1 MQPASDTTSMRT
13 ETIPAQESRLE
24 TSANL
29 LAAGLEAYGHSDFQE
44 ALKSLTQA
52 ALHAKLEQSWNLEA
66 QVLIAQSKV
75 YRDQGK
81 NETALEHLDAALEL
95 ARVHDDALIEADALN
110 QRAGVNHLNGEY
122 ARALKDLNLALQ
134 VARRFQDDTRA
145 ANCLINMGVVATK
158 LGDYPRAL
166 AALTE
171 AHALV
176 RERLQDRGIESQCL
190 INLGVLYEN
199 MTDEG
204 KALET
209 YQLTLTTLQGLGN
222 NLLEAITTNNLGYV
236 YKRLGQLEEASTSF
250 KAALLMA
257 RQIKFPKVEISAL
270 DGLGQVETNLKNF
283 KLALEFHHKALERA
297 LEIGD
302 VESEID
308 ALLNIG
314 RVYLK
319 TNQAIQSIEVLH
331 KALERAEQTERK
343 KAIFEAHELLAD
355 AFEQLGDTTQAL
367 KHFREFHRIEK
378 TLFNQESEEKTRQLS
393 IQFDLERAQHE
404 TEVYRLRTDLERT
417 AKEQAEQTVRERTL
431 ELELGNQTI
440 ERQRQELQE
449 KVVTLGKLLEQ
460 NEVLRSR
467 LVLAATR
474 STTLNERFLRRLSA
488 ELHDGPAQDLGFAL
502 LKLDSDQLHAI
513 AQNTT
518 LEQQTRYNKELEAI
532 QTSIARALAEMRAIA
547 TGISLPELE
556 SLSLKETLLRV
567 INNHKRRSQTEVQFV
582 LEDTPEELPLPI
594 KITLYRLV
602 QESLTN
608 AFKHAGGRGQKVRL
622 YRQNNHLQLEISD
635 AGVGFKL
642 GSSLE
647 QSEGLGLLGMRE
659 RVESVGGNFMIES
672 KIGVGTKIKITLPL
686 QHSNNTIT

>member
-1 MQPASDTTSMRT
+1 MHT
-13 ETIPAQESRLE
+13 ETIPDSESKLS
-24 TSANL
+24 TSAKL
-29 LAAGLEAYGHSDFQE
+29 LAAGLEAYGHSQFQE
-44 ALKSLTQA
+44 ALESLAQA
-52 ALHAKLEQSWNLEA
+52 TVLAKLEQSWKLEA

-81 NETALEHLDAALEL
+81 NETALEQLDAALEL

-110 QRAGVNHLNGEY
+110 QRAGVNHFNGEY
-122 ARALKDLNLALQ
+122 ARALKDLMQVLK

-145 ANCLINMGVVATK
+145 ANCLINMGIIATK

-166 AALTE
+166 ASLTE

-199 MTDEG
+199 MTDDT

-209 YQLTLTTLQGLGN
+209 YQLTLTTLRGLGN

-236 YKRLGQLEEASTSF
+236 YKRLGRLEEASKSF
-250 KAALLMA
+250 KAALLTA

-283 KLALEFHHKALERA
+283 KPALEFHQKAFDRA
-297 LEIGD
+297 LETTD

-314 RVYLK
+314 RVHLK
-319 TNQAIQSIEVLH
+319 TTRAEQAIEALS
-331 KALERAEQTERK
+331 KALERAEQIEGK
-343 KAIFEAHELLAD
+343 KAIFEAHELLAG
-355 AFEQLGDTTQAL
+355 AFEQLGDTKQAL
-367 KHFREFHRIEK
+367 QHFREFHRIEK
-378 TLFNQESEEKTRQLS
+378 MLFNQESQEKTRQLS

-404 TEVYRLRTDLERT
+404 TEVYRLRTEILSE

-460 NEVLRSR
+460 NELLRSR

-502 LKLDSDQLHAI
+502 LKLGNDQLHAV
-513 AQNTT
+513 AQT
-518 LEQQTRYNKELEAI
+518 KELETI
-532 QTSIARALAEMRAIA
+532 QASIARALAEMRAIA
-547 TGISLPELE
+547 SGMCLPELE
-556 SLSLKETLLRV
+556 QLSLKETLLRV
-567 INNHKRRSQTEVQFV
+567 INAHRRRSQTEVEFV
-582 LEDTPEELPLPI
+582 LEDGSEQLPLPV

-608 AFKHAGGRGQKVRL
+608 AFKHAGGQGQKVHL
-622 YRQNNHLQLEISD
+622 FLHDDALQLEVSD
-635 AGVGFKL
+635 AGTGFEMNA
-642 GSSLE
+642 SLE

-659 RVESVGGNFMIES
+659 RVESLGGNFEIES
-672 KIGVGTKIKITLPL
+672 QLGVGTKVKIILPL
-686 QHSNNTIT
+686 HKSSN

>member
-1 MQPASDTTSMRT
+1 MQPASN
-13 ETIPAQESRLE
+13 TIMPIESIPSNESLA
-24 TSANL
+24 SQL
-29 LAAGLEAYGHSDFQE
+29 LAAGLEAYGHSAFEQAHE
-44 ALKSLTQA
+44 ILVRTTEQAKSENSWQIQA
-52 ALHAKLEQSWNLEA
+52 QA
-66 QVLIAQSKV
+66 LIALGKV
-75 YRDQGK
+75 YRDQGSP
-81 NETALEHLDAALEL
+81 ETALESLDLALEL
-95 ARVHDDALIEADALN
+95 ALVHNDALIEGDALN

-122 ARALKDLNLALQ
+122 ARALKDLTQALI
-134 VARRFQDDTRA
+134 VARRFDDDRRA
-145 ANCLINMGVVATK
+145 ANCLINMGIIRIK
-158 LGDYPRAL
+158 LGDFPRAL
-166 AALTE
+166 TALSD
-171 AHALV
+171 AHVLI
-176 RERLQDRGIESQCL
+176 RERLHDRGIESQCL
-190 INLGVLYEN
+190 INLGLLYEN
-199 MTDEG
+199 MTDDT

-209 YQLTLTTLQGLGN
+209 YQLALDTLQGLGN
-222 NLLEAITTNNLGYV
+222 HLLEAISTTNLGYV
-236 YKRLGQLEEASTSF
+236 YKRLGQLENASQSF
-250 KAALLMA
+250 KIALSVA
-257 RQIKFPKVEISAL
+257 KQIKFPKVEIGAL
-270 DGLGQVETNLKNF
+270 DGLGQVQTSLGNF
-283 KLALEFHHKALERA
+283 TTALEFHEKALERA

-302 VESEID
+302 IESEID

-319 TNQAIQSIEVLH
+319 TNDPNQAIKSLQ

-355 AFEQLGDTTQAL
+355 AHEQLGDATQAL
-367 KHFREFHRIEK
+367 KHFREFHRVEK

-404 TEVYRLRTDLERT
+404 TEVYRLRTELERT
-417 AKEQAEQTVRERTL
+417 AKEQAEQTVKERTL

-502 LKLDSDQLHAI
+502 LKLDGGPLHAV
-513 AQNTT
+513 AQNAT

-532 QTSIARALAEMRAIA
+532 QTSIARALGEMRAIA

-556 SLSLKETLLRV
+556 HLSLKDTLLRV
-567 INNHKRRSQTEVQFV
+567 IQNHKRRSQTEVQFV
-582 LEDTPEELPLPI
+582 LEETPQELPLPV

-608 AFKHAGGRGQKVRL
+608 AFKHAGGKGQAVRL
-622 YRQNNHLQLEISD
+622 FSQNNLLHLEISD
-635 AGVGFKL
+635 AGAGFMPTA
-642 GSSLE
+642 SLDH
-647 QSEGLGLLGMRE
+647 SEGLGLIGMRE
-659 RVESVGGNFMIES
+659 RVESVGGNFTIES
-672 KIGVGTKIKITLPL
+672 KLGVGTKVKIILPL
-686 QHSNNTIT
+686 HNPSN

>member
-1 MQPASDTTSMRT
+1 MQPASDTTMPT
-13 ETIPAQESRLE
+13 ETIPTQKSRLE
-24 TSANL
+24 TSVHL
-29 LAAGLEAYGHSDFQE
+29 LTAGLEAYGHSDFE
-44 ALKSLTQA
+44 LALEILIQTAQQA
-52 ALHAKLEQSWNLEA
+52 QFEDSWNIQA
-66 QVLIAQSKV
+66 QALIAQGKV
-75 YRDQGK
+75 YRDQG
-81 NETALEHLDAALEL
+81 NPETALEQLDCALEL
-95 ARVHDDALIEADALN
+95 ARVHGDALIEADALN
-110 QRAGVNHLNGEY
+110 QRAGINHLNGEY
-122 ARALKDLNLALQ
+122 ARALKDLTQALI
-134 VARRFQDDTRA
+134 VAGRFEDDRRA
-145 ANCLINMGVVATK
+145 ANCLINMGIIRIK
-158 LGDYPRAL
+158 LGDFPRAL
-166 AALTE
+166 TALSD

-176 RERLQDRGIESQCL
+176 RERIHDRGIESQCL
-190 INLGVLYEN
+190 INLGLLYEN
-199 MTDEG
+199 MSDDV

-209 YQLTLTTLQGLGN
+209 YQSALTTLEGLEN
-222 NLLEAITTNNLGYV
+222 SVLEAITTTNLGYV
-236 YKRLGQLEEASTSF
+236 YKRLGQLENASRSF
-250 KAALLMA
+250 EVVLLVA
-257 RQIKFPKVEISAL
+257 QQIKYPKFEIAAL
-270 DGLGQVETNLKNF
+270 DGLGQVEASLGNF
-283 KLALEFHHKALERA
+283 TTALQFHQKALDRA
-297 LEIGD
+297 LEIND

-314 RVYLK
+314 RVHLK
-319 TNQAIQSIEVLH
+319 TTQAQQAIEALN

-343 KAIFEAHELLAD
+343 KAIFEAHELLAG
-355 AFEQLGDTTQAL
+355 AFEQVADVRQAL

-502 LKLDSDQLHAI
+502 LKLDGDQLHAI

-518 LEQQTRYNKELEAI
+518 LEQQARYNKELEAI

-582 LEDTPEELPLPI
+582 LEDTPAQLPLPV

-608 AFKHAGGRGQKVRL
+608 AFKHAGGQGQKVRL
-622 YRQNNHLQLEISD
+622 YRQNDALQLEVSD
-635 AGVGFKL
+635 AGTGFEMNA
-642 GSSLE
+642 SLE

-659 RVESVGGNFMIES
+659 RVESVGGNFEIES
-672 KIGVGTKIKITLPL
+672 QIGTGTKIKITLPL
-686 QHSNNTIT
+686 HHSSDTIT

>member
-1 MQPASDTTSMRT
+1 MPTK
-13 ETIPAQESRLE
+13 TIPPNESSLE
-24 TSANL
+24 TSASL
-29 LAAGLEAYGHSDFQE
+29 LAAGLEAYGHSKFVE
-44 ALKSLTQA
+44 ALELLQSVAKQ
-52 ALHAKLEQSWNLEA
+52 AKLEASYTLEA
-66 QVLIAQSKV
+66 QVLIAQSKI
-75 YRDQGK
+75 YRDQGRP
-81 NETALEHLDAALEL
+81 ETALEHLDQALEL
-95 ARVHDDALIEADALN
+95 ARNHGDVLIEADALN

-122 ARALKDLNLALQ
+122 ARALKDLNLVLQ
-134 VARRFQDDTRA
+134 VARRFHDDTRA
-145 ANCLINMGVVATK
+145 ANCLINIGIVATK

-166 AALTE
+166 AALSE

-190 INLGVLYEN
+190 INLGVLFEN
-199 MTDEG
+199 MNDDT

-209 YQLTLTTLQGLGN
+209 YQLVLTTLQGLEN
-222 NLLEAITTNNLGYV
+222 NVLEAITTNNLGYV
-236 YKRLGQLEEASTSF
+236 YKRLGQLENAAKSF
-250 KAALLMA
+250 ETALVMA
-257 RQIKFPKVEISAL
+257 QKIKFPKVEISAL
-270 DGLGQVETNLKNF
+270 DGLGQVQTSLKNF
-283 KLALEFHHKALERA
+283 STALEFHQQALDRA
-297 LEIGD
+297 LETAD

-314 RVYLK
+314 RIYLQ
-319 TNQAIQSIEVLH
+319 TNASKAIESLNR
-331 KALERAEQTERK
+331 ALEKANQIEGK

-355 AFEQLGDTTQAL
+355 AHEQLGNSVL
-367 KHFREFHRIEK
+367 SLEHFREFHRIEK

-404 TEVYRLRTDLERT
+404 TEVYRLRTELMSE

-502 LKLDSDQLHAI
+502 LKLDSDQLHAV
-513 AQNTT
+513 AQNTA
-518 LEQQTRYNKELEAI
+518 LEQQAKHGKELETI
-532 QTSIARALAEMRAIA
+532 QASIARALGEMRAIA
-547 TGISLPELE
+547 SGMCLPELE
-556 SLSLKETLLRV
+556 QLSLKETLLRV
-567 INNHKRRSQTEVQFV
+567 INAHKRRSQTEVEFV
-582 LEDTPEELPLPI
+582 LEETPTELPLPI
-594 KITLYRLV
+594 KIILYRLV

-608 AFKHAGGRGQKVRL
+608 AFKHAGGKGQKVHL
-622 YRQNNHLQLEISD
+622 YSQTDQLQLEVSD
-635 AGVGFKL
+635 AGAGFKL

-659 RVESVGGNFMIES
+659 RVESVGGNFEVES
-672 KIGVGTKIKITLPL
+672 QLGMGTKIKITLPL
-686 QHSNNTIT
+686 HHSSDTTP

>member
-1 MQPASDTTSMRT
+1 MQAASDAIMGT
-13 ETIPAQESRLE
+13 ESISTNAPQLESASLFM
-24 TSANL
+24 
-29 LAAGLEAYGHSDFQE
+29 AGLEAYGQSNFAR
-44 ALKSLTQA
+44 ALVSFEQA
-52 ALHAKLEQSWNLEA
+52 AIQAKLEHSWKIEA
-66 QVLIAQSKV
+66 QVLTAQSKV

-81 NETALEHLDAALEL
+81 PEIALEHLDLALEL
-95 ARVHDDALIEADALN
+95 ARLHDDALIAADALN
-110 QRAGVNHLNGEY
+110 LRAGINHRNGEY
-122 ARALKDLNLALQ
+122 ARALKDLTQIFQ
-134 VARRFQDDTRA
+134 VAQRFEDDTRI
-145 ANCLINMGVVATK
+145 ANCLINMGIIRIK
-158 LGDYPRAL
+158 LGDFPRAL
-166 AALTE
+166 KALSD
-171 AHALV
+171 AHTLV
-176 RERLQDRGIESQCL
+176 REKIHDPGIESQCL
-190 INLGVLYEN
+190 INLGLLYEN
-199 MTDEG
+199 MTDDV

-209 YQLTLTTLQGLGN
+209 YQLALNTLHGLGN
-222 NLLEAITTNNLGYV
+222 TVLEAITTTNIGGAH
-236 YKRLGQLEEASTSF
+236 KRLGQLEEASTCF
-250 KAALLMA
+250 KDALLMA
-257 RQIKFPKVEISAL
+257 RHIKFPKVEIYAL
-270 DGLGQVETNLKNF
+270 DGLGQVQASLGNF
-283 KLALEFHHKALERA
+283 DTALEFHQQALERA
-297 LEIGD
+297 LEIND

-308 ALLNIG
+308 AFLNIG
-314 RVYLK
+314 RVHLK
-319 TNQAIQSIEVLH
+319 THQANQAIEALH
-331 KALERAEQTERK
+331 KALERAEQTGRK

-355 AFEQLGDTTQAL
+355 AHEQIGDAIQAL
-367 KHFREFHRIEK
+367 KHFRKFHRIEK

-404 TEVYRLRTDLERT
+404 TEVYRLRTEILSE

-518 LEQQTRYNKELEAI
+518 LEQQSRYNKELEAI

-556 SLSLKETLLRV
+556 NLSLKDTLLRV

-582 LEDTPEELPLPI
+582 LEQTPQELPLPV

-608 AFKHAGGRGQKVRL
+608 TFKHAGGKGQKVHL
-622 YRQNNHLQLEISD
+622 FSQNNHLQLEISD
-635 AGVGFKL
+635 AGTGFVPNA
-642 GSSLE
+642 SLDH
-647 QSEGLGLLGMRE
+647 SEGLGLLGMRE
-659 RVESVGGNFMIES
+659 RVESVGGNFEIQS
-672 KIGVGTKIKITLPL
+672 KLGVGTKVKIILPL
-686 QHSNNTIT
+686 QDSST